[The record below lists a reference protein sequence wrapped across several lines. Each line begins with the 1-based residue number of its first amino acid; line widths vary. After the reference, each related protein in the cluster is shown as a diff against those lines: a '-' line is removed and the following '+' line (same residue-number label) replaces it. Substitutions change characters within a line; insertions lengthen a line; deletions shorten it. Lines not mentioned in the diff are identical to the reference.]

1 MKTIRVYGDSFAAG
15 ATFGTPA
22 VPVGWAYHLGKLL
35 NLPVK
40 NNAVD
45 GSSTEY
51 AIKTFIKDVENNV
64 IGDNDIIFYVPSGLG
79 RLYFSHQLDAAPST
93 ASGYLRDPPSKINH
107 DWYWDN
113 KSHIEWW
120 MVNNDRGMQSISFQ
134 SYMLVLKN
142 FALVNPNCTI
152 IILPTYDET
161 LYFPQYP
168 LFDKM
173 SPVNYLKSKVYL
185 SKVSRNEILVKDRK
199 NFSWVDW
206 QKFTKIDPRANHLT
220 NINLTILVKLLA
232 ESIQTLNIDNITYE
246 QFQNDIIQ
254 VITSKEQYLNYI
266 SDGMLTHRVDIE
278 KNLS

>member
-15 ATFGTPA
+15 ATFGNPA
-22 VPVGWAYHLGKLL
+22 VPVGWAYQLGELL

-51 AIKTFIKDVENNV
+51 AIKTFIKDIENNV
-64 IGDNDIIFYVPSGLG
+64 ISNDDIIFYVPSGLG
-79 RLYFSHQLDAAPST
+79 RLYFSHQLNIAPST

-120 MVNNDRGMQSISFQ
+120 MVNNDRSMQEISFQ
-134 SYMLVLKN
+134 AYTLLLKN

-152 IILPTYDET
+152 IILPTYDEPSTYT
-161 LYFPQYP
+161 LSDAANPTNF
-168 LFDKM
+168 
-173 SPVNYLKSKVYL
+173 LKSKIYL
-185 SKVSRNEILVKDRK
+185 SKISRNEISCKDKK

-232 ESIQTLNIDNITYE
+232 ESIQALNIDNITYE
-246 QFQNDIIQ
+246 QFQTDIIQ

-266 SDGMLTHRVDIE
+266 SDGMLTHRADIE
-278 KNLS
+278 KNLN